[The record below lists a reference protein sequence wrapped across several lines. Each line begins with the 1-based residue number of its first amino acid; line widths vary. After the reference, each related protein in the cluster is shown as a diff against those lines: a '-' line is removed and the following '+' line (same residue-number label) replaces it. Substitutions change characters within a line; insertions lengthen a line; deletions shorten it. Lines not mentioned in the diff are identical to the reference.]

1 MKNTIKQILQTAVF
15 MALAASVTA
24 NYFLLKQEQEVIHP
38 IQLSALKGE

>member
-24 NYFLLKQEQEVIHP
+24 NYFLLKQERGILRP
-38 IQLSALKGE
+38 IELSALKGE